1 MGWPC
6 VKARGY
12 NDDLE
17 DRAMPLRDHFRPPL
31 DDIAS
36 WEEFHGQWPAMIVMA
51 LNRKLPP
58 RYVAAPRVYLGT
70 TMEIDVSAHDK
81 DEPAPFALTTG
92 AGDGGVATAT
102 WAPPRPTLDV
112 VTDLPDQD
120 EYEVRVYDTKRKRR
134 LVAAVE
140 IVSPGNKDRPENR
153 RAFVTKCAA
162 LLQQRVSVAIVD
174 LVTTRQFNLY
184 ADLLEWTGQTDPAPA
199 PKPPGLYA
207 AACRWTRPDEAWHF
221 QTWTHTLV
229 LGEPLPTLPLWL
241 ADDFAVPLELEAS
254 YEETCRILRLA

>member
-1 MGWPC
+1 
-6 VKARGY
+6 
-12 NDDLE
+12 
-17 DRAMPLRDHFRPPL
+17 MPLRDHFRPPL

-58 RYVAAPRVYLGT
+58 RYVAAPRVHLGT
-70 TMEIDVSAHDK
+70 AMEIDVTAHEK
-81 DEPAPFALTTG
+81 DEPAAFAVATG
-92 AGDGGVATAT
+92 GGGGGVATAT

-112 VTDLPDQD
+112 VADLPDQD

-153 RAFVTKCAA
+153 RVFVTKCAA
-162 LLQQRVSVAIVD
+162 LLQQRISVAIVD

-184 ADLLEWTGQTDPAPA
+184 GDLLAWIGQTDPALAPGPPA
-199 PKPPGLYA
+199 LYA
-207 AACRWTRPDEAWHF
+207 AACRWTHPDEAWHF
-221 QTWTHTLV
+221 QTWNHALA

-254 YEETCRILRLA
+254 YEETCQILRLA